1 MAHRAAEMA
10 VLSFG
15 QCLTITLPPYFA
27 TSPHAESP
35 GVRFVGVESL
45 DIENKPQG
53 PVLMIGTNKQSH

>member
-15 QCLTITLPPYFA
+15 QRLTITLPPYFA
-27 TSPHAESP
+27 TSPHAKSP
-35 GVRFVGVESL
+35 GVRFVGVESP

-53 PVLMIGTNKQSH
+53 PVLMIGTNKQFH